1 MDMNIDLFEGVI
13 EVLIIIILFFILFLI
28 TRYIIKKIQ
37 KHGNKFTDNK
47 LLNPREYLPE
57 EEISTLKQVYYLI
70 ILFLLFIFFFY
81 NFISDKG
88 TITFAVAEILFMLY
102 IANTLDYSSWKNRAL
117 FFLIIPYSSFAFLF
131 IREISLAL
139 PYIINL
145 IHIPVIVY
153 LMMVYYRAFKDYTEA
168 NGLGITIVLL
178 FSIIF
183 FSFILTMIVE
193 GVTPLD
199 SINMVSNAFTSNGYA
214 VLGHSSL
221 GKINSL
227 FLVWSGY
234 LISGVGTATLTTAI
248 LTKHFH
254 KKMEKLENKIDE
266 SNQELKELIKE
277 MNEK

>member
-153 LMMVYYRAFKDYTEA
+153 LMMVYYRGFKDYTEA